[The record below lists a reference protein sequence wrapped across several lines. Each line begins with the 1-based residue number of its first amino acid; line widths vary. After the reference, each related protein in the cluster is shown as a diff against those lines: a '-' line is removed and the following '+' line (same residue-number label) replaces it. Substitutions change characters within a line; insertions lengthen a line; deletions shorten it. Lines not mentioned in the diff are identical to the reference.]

1 MAINENAALEQELL
15 DEAMALDA
23 VEAQALTDF
32 APAGVYSQNSL
43 NRLVR
48 ALNKAM
54 PLFGADPIIEL
65 EEDIEGPFPPQLL
78 QPLMMIKSAIG
89 DAALENDLMIDL
101 ENLVDDRGVMMVT
114 GVIESAAENAVF
126 RSFLKN
132 PQAMDQM
139 PEVAV
144 EVTNVEMEE
153 ELPGG
158 EVVVEDDEDILL
170 ARA

>member
-1 MAINENAALEQELL
+1 
-15 DEAMALDA
+15 
-23 VEAQALTDF
+23 
-32 APAGVYSQNSL
+32 
-43 NRLVR
+43 
-48 ALNKAM
+48 
-54 PLFGADPIIEL
+54 
-65 EEDIEGPFPPQLL
+65 
-78 QPLMMIKSAIG
+78 MMIKSAIG